1 VYVTEAIRP
10 TDLTSATIAEDAVRP
25 PTNGRGMFVSG
36 PRIDTHYT
44 GMTIPYAEAI
54 ERARTIA
61 PVAQRNIARA
71 EQMRRMPEDT
81 IKAIL
86 DSGLMPLMRPKM
98 FGGFEGDWITCID
111 CVSEVGRFCGS
122 TGWVMTFL
130 LQHQVYLSL
139 LPEEAQ
145 RYVYERQPDPMVATS
160 FAPTGQMKEVPGGL
174 EVSGRWKFGSASDY
188 CSWAIVGGIVKSA
201 DGTVKKYNVLLK
213 PEQFTIDRTWNSVGL
228 RGTGSNDMVVEP
240 TFVPYSFTYLQ
251 SDAIAGR
258 APGMRLHHESLLYR
272 TPFIVNGGFAVMT
285 PMHGIARGFYES
297 FVGYLAKKAGGIVG
311 KTAELA
317 HVQAAIGES
326 KAEIDLAYLLTEK
339 LSAATF
345 GGEPVDRADAIR
357 TRRDFAMVLKLL
369 MSSADRLF
377 SYSGANGLDESLPLQ
392 RHWRDL
398 HAISHH
404 AQWQVPTLQNAG
416 KDALGLL
423 PQTGDAFAFE

>member
-1 VYVTEAIRP
+1 MYLTEAIRP
-10 TDLTSATIAEDAVRP
+10 TDTTSATTADEQMRP
-25 PTNGRGMFVSG
+25 PANGRGMFVSG
-36 PRIDTHYT
+36 PRINPNYG

-61 PVAQRNIARA
+61 PVARRNSELA
-71 EQMRRMPEDT
+71 EQMRRMPEET

-86 DSGLMPLMRPKM
+86 ESGLMPLMRPKM
-98 FGGFEGDWITCID
+98 FGGFEGDWMTCID

-122 TGWVMTFL
+122 AGWVMTFL
-130 LQHQVYLSL
+130 IQHQVYLSL
-139 LPEEAQ
+139 FSEEAQ

-160 FAPTGQMKEVPGGL
+160 FAPTGLVREVPGGV

-188 CSWAIVGGIVKSA
+188 CSWAIVGGVAKSE

-228 RGTGSNDMVVEP
+228 KGTGSNDMLVEK
-240 TFVPYSFTYLQ
+240 TFVPASFTYLQ
-251 SDAIAGR
+251 SDAVAGR
-258 APGMRLHHESLLYR
+258 APGSLLHHESLLYR

-285 PMHGIARGFYES
+285 PMHGIVRGFYES

-311 KTAELA
+311 KTAELP
-317 HVQAAIGES
+317 HVQTAIGES

-345 GGEPVDRADAIR
+345 GGVPIDRADAIR
-357 TRRDFAMVLKLL
+357 TRRDFAIVLKLL
-369 MSSADRLF
+369 VGAVDRLF
-377 SYSGANGLDESLPLQ
+377 AYSGANGLDESLPLQ
-392 RHWRDL
+392 RHWRDI

-404 AQWQVPTLQNAG
+404 AQWQLPTLQIAG

-423 PQTGDAFAFE
+423 PQNGDPFAIE